1 MNLVKHTAIASSVFA
16 GLMMANSAFA
26 TPTEAPPAFIKR
38 VADPLIA
45 RLKTDAPKIR
55 SNPALGRQIVQQY
68 IEPHIDSQGF
78 ARLVMGT
85 YAANNYSTVAQRAT
99 FERNFKATLIN
110 NYGGELAKYANNSYT
125 MRPYKATNNTYPVVT
140 VDFLHQGEKIP
151 VSFQLID
158 KNNQWKIRNVNVAG
172 IDLGL
177 QFRNQFA
184 DTVKRNG
191 NNIDK
196 AIANFKP
203 NIDDATAKKK

>member
-1 MNLVKHTAIASSVFA
+1 MNLIKHTTLAAGVIASFMSVNV
-16 GLMMANSAFA
+16 MAAPA
-26 TPTEAPPAFIKR
+26 EAPPAFVKR
-38 VADPLIA
+38 IADPLIA
-45 RLKTDAPKIR
+45 RLKADAPKIR
-55 SNPALGRQIVQQY
+55 TNPALGRQIVNQY

-85 YAANNYSTVAQRAT
+85 YAANNYSTAAQRAT

-110 NYGGELAKYANNSYT
+110 NYGSQLAKYVNNSYT
-125 MRPYKATNNTYPVVT
+125 LRPYKNTNSTYPVVT

-151 VSFQLID
+151 ISFQLID

-172 IDLGL
+172 IDIGL

-191 NNIDK
+191 NSVEK
-196 AIANFKP
+196 AITNFKP
-203 NIDDATAKKK
+203 DLDKVSQK